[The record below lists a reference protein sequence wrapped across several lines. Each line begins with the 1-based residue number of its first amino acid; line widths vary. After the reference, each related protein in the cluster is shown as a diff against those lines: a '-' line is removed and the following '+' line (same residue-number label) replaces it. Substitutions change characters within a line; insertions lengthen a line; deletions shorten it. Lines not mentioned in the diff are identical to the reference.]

1 MTVLRSKLV
10 ARGAIASL
18 CRRLRRQGKGI
29 VFTNG
34 VFDIIHM
41 GHVAYLAKARS
52 LGDILIVG
60 LNTDASVRRIKGPRR
75 PVNRQTDRAGVLSAL
90 EYVDY
95 IVYFSEATPECVI
108 GQVRPDLLIK
118 GADYRLSEIV
128 GADLV
133 KSYGGKVR
141 RIPLRG
147 SHSTSRILR
156 RLST

>member
-10 ARGAIASL
+10 ARKKIAAL
-18 CRRLRRQGKGI
+18 CHRLRRQGKKI

-52 LGDILIVG
+52 LGDVLIVG
-60 LNTDASVRRIKGPRR
+60 LNTDASVRRIKGPKR
-75 PVNRQTDRAGVLSAL
+75 PINRQADRAGVLSAL

-95 IVYFSEATPECVI
+95 IVYFSETTPECLI
-108 GQVRPDLLIK
+108 AQVRPDILVK
-118 GADYRLSEIV
+118 GADYKLSQIV
-128 GADLV
+128 GADAV

-141 RIPLRG
+141 RISLQG

-156 RLST
+156 RLSI